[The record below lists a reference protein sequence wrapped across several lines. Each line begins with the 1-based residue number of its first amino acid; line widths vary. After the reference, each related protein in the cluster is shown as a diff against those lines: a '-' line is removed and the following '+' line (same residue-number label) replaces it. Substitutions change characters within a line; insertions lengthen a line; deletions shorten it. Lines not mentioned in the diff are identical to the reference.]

1 MAFIDEYLTRLEGA
15 GLIRVAQLE
24 PELEYLF
31 RHEMI
36 RDAIYT
42 AMLKQSRKELHQAAG
57 EAIETLYPDRIDDI
71 APVLAYHFGEA
82 DHPDKALKYA
92 TLAGDISRRRFAN
105 MEAAVQYARALDLAK
120 RHNQHDKLV
129 YLFEQLGHALE
140 HTGRHAE
147 AVANYEDMRAV
158 AREAKDRPMEL
169 QAMLMLLTIRAT
181 PTSVYD
187 TALAHALGDE
197 SLRLAREQGDRQ
209 SEAVVLWNL
218 CNMHSHTA
226 EYAEAVR
233 FGEES
238 IAISRELKAREQ
250 LAYALNDL
258 ASFAYI
264 NNFQLERGKIA
275 LAEARQLWI
284 DLDEKP
290 MLSDCLNTAARYDA
304 VMGNFD
310 KVIRQS
316 GEALQIA
323 ESIDN
328 PWGQSYSH
336 FATGDVYF
344 ALGDFDAALR
354 EINECLAWGERAG
367 FVAPQGGPQANL
379 GVMYGLLG
387 QPRRGIEFVNRA
399 LETTAAT
406 LVEWRGW
413 PLGNLFRLQ
422 ILAGDLKAAAK
433 SRKELHHSKLTHFL
447 EAGTALKIGEIE
459 YEMAVGK
466 PAEAERYAVSSVED
480 YRRASANAY
489 LAAVL
494 PMHARALIAQGKSD
508 EARAS
513 LLEARMLAEKMNA
526 RWELWQIY
534 ALLAEVEPAN
544 KAALLRQSREIVD
557 YISAHISDA
566 KLRRSFLA
574 LPAVKTIKKPV
585 SKSTRKA

>member
-1 MAFIDEYLTRLEGA
+1 MSFIDEYLARLETA

-36 RDAIYT
+36 RDAVYT
-42 AMLKQSRKELHQAAG
+42 AMLKQNRKELHQIAG
-57 EAIETLYPDRIDDI
+57 EAIEQLYADRVDDI

-82 DHPDKALKYA
+82 DHPDKALQYA

-105 MEAAVQYARALDLAK
+105 MEAAVQFARALELAK
-120 RHNQHDKLV
+120 RHDRRDKLT

-147 AVANYEDMRAV
+147 AVTNYEAMRAV
-158 AREAKDRPMEL
+158 AREAKDRAMEL
-169 QAMLMLLTIRAT
+169 QALLMLLTIRAT

-187 TALAHALGDE
+187 TALSHELGDE
-197 SLRLAREQGDRQ
+197 SLKLARELGDRQ

-218 CNMHSHTA
+218 CNVHSHTA
-226 EYAEAVR
+226 DYAEAIR
-233 FGEES
+233 FGEQS

-264 NNFQLERGKIA
+264 NNFQLERGKTA

-284 DLDEKP
+284 ELDEKP
-290 MLSDCLNTAARYDA
+290 MLADCLNTIARFDA

-310 KVIRQS
+310 DVITQS

-328 PWGQSYSH
+328 PWGRSYSH

-344 ALGDFDAALR
+344 ELGDFDAALH
-354 EINECLAWGERAG
+354 EITECLEWGERAG
-367 FVAPQGGPQANL
+367 FMAPQAGPQANL
-379 GVMYGLLG
+379 GVMVGLLG
-387 QPRRGIEFVNRA
+387 QPQRGIELATRA
-399 LETTAAT
+399 LESTVTTLT
-406 LVEWRGW
+406 EWRGW

-422 ILAGDLKAAAK
+422 ILAGDLNAAAK
-433 SRKELHHSKLTHFL
+433 SRKELHKSKLPDFL
-447 EAGTALKIGEIE
+447 ESGTALKIGETE
-459 YEMAVGK
+459 YELAIGK
-466 PAEAERYAVSSVED
+466 PAEAERYAVSFLD
-480 YRRASANAY
+480 NYRRASADAY

-494 PMHARALIAQGKSD
+494 PTYARALIAQHKVD
-508 EARAS
+508 EARAA
-513 LLEARMLAEKMNA
+513 LIEARTLAERMNA

-534 ALLAEVEPAN
+534 ALLAEVDPEN
-544 KAALLRQSREIVD
+544 KKALLKLAREMVD
-557 YISAHISDA
+557 YVAKHISEA
-566 KLRRSFLA
+566 GLRKSFLA
-574 LPAVKTIKKPV
+574 LPAVKAIKKPA
-585 SKSTRKA
+585 SKLKRKA